1 MADRG
6 PCRLAARVWPGPAPG
21 APAGTGPVQTARQK
35 ATRPWWMGPHCSIAS
50 PPEAS
55 LWPTPSGS
63 TSRNPPS
70 VLGPGEAAR
79 SHPPRRVA
87 AGRGPTRLAG
97 VTAVQPPLRPLGP
110 GPDRAGPLPTPE
122 PHGMSLRGSADRSP
136 RAVVGKG
143 QDPIRGPAG
152 PVLQRLQVGPF
163 WGRSP
168 QGRHSPNPGKSEL
181 GWGRSG
187 REWSAAGV
195 AGGQRPWVGQGPEF
209 SGCRQRLPCGPLP
222 RVHCRVFRRWARERP
237 PVDRA
242 AGSQGGPVAL
252 RRLLRGENHRLAGG
266 DGAGG
271 AIRLFGRSV
280 GRLGASATFCRGAAP
295 GSRGAA

>member
-6 PCRLAARVWPGPAPG
+6 PCRLAARVWSGPAPG

-79 SHPPRRVA
+79 SHPPRRLA
-87 AGRGPTRLAG
+87 AGHGQPDWHALRRFSRHFVPWALARTTG
-97 VTAVQPPLRPLGP
+97 NVASRIRRSKSAGCRWKRPGSNT
-110 GPDRAGPLPTPE
+110 RAGRRCLAT
-122 PHGMSLRGSADRSP
+122 
-136 RAVVGKG
+136 V
-143 QDPIRGPAG
+143 AG
-152 PVLQRLQVGPF
+152 RTVS
-163 WGRSP
+163 GRSP
-168 QGRHSPNPGKSEL
+168 QGRHSPNPGNSQL

-195 AGGQRPWVGQGPEF
+195 AGGQRAWVGQGPEF

-252 RRLLRGENHRLAGG
+252 RRLVRGENHRLAGG

-271 AIRLFGRSV
+271 AIRLFGRSA
-280 GRLGASATFCRGAAP
+280 GRLEASATFCRGAAP